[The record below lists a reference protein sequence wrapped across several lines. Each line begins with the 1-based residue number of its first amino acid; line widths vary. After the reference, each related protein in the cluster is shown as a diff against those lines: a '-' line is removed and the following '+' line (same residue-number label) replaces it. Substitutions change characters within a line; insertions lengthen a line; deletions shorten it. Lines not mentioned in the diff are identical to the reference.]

1 MLLSTSP
8 VQRPPIRM
16 RPMHKLSQSA
26 HLFLFACLFTASCTA
41 AGQTTGT
48 FGACDPL
55 IHDQLVGAEW
65 RSPSEC
71 EVKFNAYV
79 RNGLTAALQPVID
92 NLTAHSWSLARHV
105 ELQSLTSI
113 PRHTE
118 TKPFQLNEQQMHQN
132 GAFYLEFTLDQH
144 SPLFQRYDQPVQAAM
159 KKLGDA
165 MKSMNAADL
174 TAAQNALQEA
184 TKVEVEHTSIRISV
198 SINSGSVGV
207 SSFKGGHTVTTLP
220 GVGFAVSAPFV
231 QAPTGGDISAAQP
244 VTYVFIGPFTPP
256 PSTGPSTGDE
266 DFQVKGSLSSTA
278 ARLLSV
284 QNICIRIQTGA
295 DLAQQIIQSID
306 WSALQKVMVAE

>member
-1 MLLSTSP
+1 
-8 VQRPPIRM
+8 M
-16 RPMHKLSQSA
+16 RPMYKLSQSA
-26 HLFLFACLFTASCTA
+26 PLFLLACLFTAPRTI

-48 FGACDPL
+48 FGTCDPV
-55 IHDQLVGAEW
+55 IHDQLVRAEW

-71 EVKFNAYV
+71 EVKFDSYV
-79 RNGLTAALQPVID
+79 RNGLTAALQPVVD
-92 NLTAHSWSLARHV
+92 NLTAQSWSVARHV

-132 GAFYLEFTLDQH
+132 GAFYLEFTLDQN
-144 SPLFQRYDQPVQAAM
+144 SPLFQQYDQPVQAGM

-165 MKSMNAADL
+165 MKSMNAADM
-174 TAAQNALQEA
+174 TAAQNALQDA
-184 TKVEVEHTSIRISV
+184 TKAEVEHTSARISV

-231 QAPTGGDISAAQP
+231 QAPTGGDISAAQR
-244 VTYVFIGPFTPP
+244 VTYVFLGPFTPP
-256 PSTGPSTGDE
+256 PSSGPSTGDE
-266 DFQVKGSLSSTA
+266 DFQVKGSLSSAT

-284 QNICIRIQTGA
+284 QNICIRIQTGS
-295 DLAQQIIQSID
+295 DLAQQIIQVID
-306 WSALQKVMVAE
+306 WSALQKLMAAKEASE

>member
-1 MLLSTSP
+1 
-8 VQRPPIRM
+8 
-16 RPMHKLSQSA
+16 MHKLSRSVL
-26 HLFLFACLFTASCTA
+26 LFLFACLFTVPRTI

-48 FGACDPL
+48 FGTCDPV

-71 EVKFNAYV
+71 EVKFDSYV

-92 NLTAHSWSLARHV
+92 NLTANSWSVARHV

-132 GAFYLEFTLDQH
+132 GEFYLEFTLDQN
-144 SPLFQRYDQPVQAAM
+144 SPLFQQYDQTVQAVM

-165 MKSMNAADL
+165 LKSVNAANM
-174 TAAQNALQEA
+174 TAAQNALQDA
-184 TKVEVEHTSIRISV
+184 TKAEVEHTSIRISV

-231 QAPTGGDISAAQP
+231 QAPTGGDISATQR
-244 VTYVFIGPFTPP
+244 VTYVFLGPFTPP
-256 PSTGPSTGDE
+256 SSTGPSTGDE
-266 DFQVKGSLSSTA
+266 DFQVKGSLSSAT

-284 QNICIRIQTGA
+284 QNICIRIQTGT
-295 DLAQQIIQSID
+295 DLAQQIIQFID
-306 WSALQKVMVAE
+306 WSALRKLMVAK